1 MEERSPKNFYC
12 WYNRKQT
19 MAKIRTGKVMA
30 FLKVYKEFITRI
42 IPGFRG
48 VPRAWLP
55 PPHPLPSNHICLRL
69 SCSIIA
75 AVSLALRIAP

>member
-55 PPHPLPSNHICLRL
+55 PPPPSNHICLRL

-75 AVSLALRIAP
+75 VVSLALRIAP

>member
-1 MEERSPKNFYC
+1 
-12 WYNRKQT
+12 

-42 IPGFRG
+42 MPGFSG
-48 VPRAWLP
+48 VPREQLP
-55 PPHPLPSNHICLRL
+55 PPSNHICLRL

-75 AVSLALRIAP
+75 AASLALRTTP

>member
-1 MEERSPKNFYC
+1 
-12 WYNRKQT
+12 

-55 PPHPLPSNHICLRL
+55 PLPRGAAALWR
-69 SCSIIA
+69 
-75 AVSLALRIAP
+75 AVSTA